1 VTDVLAAPVVRPV
14 ELPVP
19 SRREVAARVGF
30 GVRAASRHLLAARRR
45 GRLDQPAV
53 AGVVRRTFDDLGGT
67 FVKFGQLVAS
77 APSLFGDEVAA
88 EFRGCLD
95 GGPAVPFAAV
105 AEVIERDLGA
115 PVSSL
120 YASIDPVPVAA
131 ASLAVVHRATLPDG
145 TPVAVKILRPGI
157 EQRVAADLA
166 VLEPVCGF
174 LARQVA
180 VGVAGTLEGLVA
192 GVRDQLREELDLRNE
207 ADAARWFDAVLESI
221 DAREVCV
228 PDPAPSHS
236 GRRVLTMTLLDGVP
250 IDDEAAIVALGVDVV
265 PLVQA
270 CLRTWFVATL
280 ASGAFHGDIHAGNV
294 LVRAEGTIALLDWGI
309 VGRLDATM
317 ARFFR
322 RVLEGSLGDET
333 AWPEIATH
341 IEASYGSG
349 IRTMLPSTDD
359 ATFVAF
365 VRSQIEPMLV
375 TPFGQ
380 VDLRTML
387 IGDSG
392 VDGKRAG
399 ARTRREAVRNWWEER
414 RRQRILMAS
423 EGYGGDFDRAQ
434 FLLAKQLVYFERYG
448 KQYLPDVPLLDD
460 PAAFRALLARTA
472 PATTA

>member
-1 VTDVLAAPVVRPV
+1 MVDLAAPAPRTV

-19 SRREVAARVGF
+19 SRREVAARIGL
-30 GVRAASRHLLAARRR
+30 GLRAASRHLVDARRR
-45 GRLDQPAV
+45 GRLDKQAV

-95 GGPAVPFAAV
+95 GGPAIPFADVAAV
-105 AEVIERDLGA
+105 VEGDLGA
-115 PVSSL
+115 PLSSL

-131 ASLAVVHRATLPDG
+131 ASLAVVHRAVLPDG

-157 EQRVAADLA
+157 EERVAIDLA
-166 VLEPVCGF
+166 VLAPVCAF
-174 LARQVA
+174 IARHVA
-180 VGVAGTLEGLVA
+180 VGIAGTLEGLVE
-192 GVRDQLREELDLRNE
+192 GLRVQLQEELDLRNE
-207 ADAARWFDAVLESI
+207 ADAARWFAGVLESV
-221 DAREVCV
+221 DASLVRV
-228 PDPAPSHS
+228 PDPIGTHS
-236 GRRVLTMTLLDGVP
+236 GRHVLTMSLLDGVP
-250 IDDEAAIVALGVDVV
+250 IDDEAAIAALGVDVV

-294 LVRAEGTIALLDWGI
+294 LVRADGTVALLDWGI
-309 VGRLDATM
+309 VGRLDDPT

-322 RVLEGSLGDET
+322 LILEGSLGDES
-333 AWPEIATH
+333 AWPEVAGH

-349 IRTMLPSTDD
+349 IRQMLPSTDD
-359 ATFVAF
+359 DVFVAF

-387 IGDSG
+387 IGDGG

-399 ARTRREAVRNWWEER
+399 ARTRREAMRNWWEER
-414 RRQRILMAS
+414 RRQRILMAT
-423 EGYGGDFDRAQ
+423 EGYGDDFDRAT

-460 PAAFRALLARTA
+460 PTAFRELLDRTA